1 MGWVIWPVYRGS
13 AASQRSGHGRL
24 AQVLRHLGRCHRR
37 GEVQF
42 HRMPSFLGTG
52 HTIILS
58 LGLQENTRSPLPI
71 LVGGNGKIAYEMAE
85 RFLASGV
92 ERSLQCE
99 NEREHMTISD
109 VLRAIK
115 KHWIVEIVL
124 FCVVVGVV
132 AGTTFAATP
141 IYTASTEILTQ
152 YDSASSSESS
162 TTTNQQQYANGS
174 SLASLY
180 PDLVQSDEILQSV
193 IDNLGLHTTPTALRS
208 NVSAATNDS
217 SPIVYIY
224 ATDSNPAQTVR
235 IVKELVKQLKKQVSA
250 MAGPDI
256 NVSFATIQ
264 APVEPRVA
272 SSPNVQANLAIG
284 IVAGLIIAMLGAV
297 LREMFDKGVND
308 VSDVQTVVRD
318 PVLASVPK
326 AHTVSNGV
334 PAVITKPRGRAAE
347 EVRRLTTNISFVTPK
362 DLKQQNVI
370 IVTSTNPREGK
381 TTVSVNMAAAFAE
394 KGKSVLLIDADVRH
408 PSVAKALGMNSG
420 VGLVSLLAGEVS
432 AKEAIQ
438 PYWKSY
444 LQVLPAEELKT
455 PSGIILGSDAMRQ
468 LVDQAAERYDYV
480 IVDTAPMTVANDA
493 AVFAEK
499 GGVLLLVVGQGVAQ
513 KKALREVVKE
523 FRMSKT
529 AIRGVVLNMVSVN
542 NAGRSSY
549 YYHEDHEDAGS
560 SSKRKSKS
568 GISRSKSKH

>member
-1 MGWVIWPVYRGS
+1 
-13 AASQRSGHGRL
+13 
-24 AQVLRHLGRCHRR
+24 
-37 GEVQF
+37 
-42 HRMPSFLGTG
+42 MPSFLGTG

-58 LGLQENTRSPLPI
+58 LGLQENTRSSLPI
-71 LVGGNGKIAYEMAE
+71 LVGENGKINYEGLSVSRQVGWSA
-85 RFLASGV
+85 RFSVRMRG
-92 ERSLQCE
+92 
-99 NEREHMTISD
+99 NMTISD

-132 AGTTFAATP
+132 AGKTFTATP
-141 IYTASTEILTQ
+141 VYTTNTEILAQ
-152 YDSASSSESS
+152 YNHASSTGDS
-162 TTTNQQQYANGS
+162 TATNQQQYANGS
-174 SLASLY
+174 SPVSLY
-180 PDLVQSDEILQSV
+180 PDLVKSDEILQSV
-193 IDNLGLHTTPTALRS
+193 IDNLGLHTTPTGLRS
-208 NVSAATNDS
+208 SVSAAVNDTS
-217 SPIVYIY
+217 SIVYVY
-224 ATDSNPAQTVR
+224 ATDSDPKQTVR
-235 IVKELVKQLKKQVSA
+235 IVKELVKQLKKKASS
-250 MAGPDI
+250 MAGSGI

-264 APVEPRVA
+264 APVEPTVA
-272 SSPNVQANLAIG
+272 SSPNVKANLAIG

-297 LREMFDKGVND
+297 LREMFDKGIND
-308 VSDVQTVVRD
+308 ASDVQSIVRD

-326 AHTVSNGV
+326 THAVSNGV

-347 EVRRLTTNISFVTPK
+347 EIRRLTTNISFVTPK
-362 DLKQQNVI
+362 DLNQPNVI

-408 PSVAKALGMNSG
+408 PSVAPALGMNSG

-444 LQVLPAEELKT
+444 LQVLPAEEQKT

-468 LVDQAAERYDYV
+468 LIDQAAERYDYV

-513 KKALREVVKE
+513 KKSLREVVKE
-523 FRMSKT
+523 FRISKT

-549 YYHEDHEDAGS
+549 YYYEDHEDAGS

>member
-1 MGWVIWPVYRGS
+1 
-13 AASQRSGHGRL
+13 
-24 AQVLRHLGRCHRR
+24 
-37 GEVQF
+37 
-42 HRMPSFLGTG
+42 
-52 HTIILS
+52 
-58 LGLQENTRSPLPI
+58 
-71 LVGGNGKIAYEMAE
+71 
-85 RFLASGV
+85 
-92 ERSLQCE
+92 
-99 NEREHMTISD
+99 MTISD

-132 AGTTFAATP
+132 AGKTFTATP
-141 IYTASTEILTQ
+141 VYTTNTEILAQ
-152 YDSASSSESS
+152 YNHASSTGDS
-162 TTTNQQQYANGS
+162 TATNQQQYANGS
-174 SLASLY
+174 SPVSLY
-180 PDLVQSDEILQSV
+180 PDLVKSDEILQSV
-193 IDNLGLHTTPTALRS
+193 IDNLGLHTTPTGLRS
-208 NVSAATNDS
+208 SVSAAVNDTS
-217 SPIVYIY
+217 SIVYVY
-224 ATDSNPAQTVR
+224 ATDSDPKQTVR
-235 IVKELVKQLKKQVSA
+235 IVKEVVKQLKKKASS
-250 MAGPDI
+250 MAGTGF

-264 APVEPRVA
+264 APVEPTVA
-272 SSPNVQANLAIG
+272 SSPNVKANLAIG
-284 IVAGLIIAMLGAV
+284 VVAGLIIAMLGAV
-297 LREMFDKGVND
+297 LREMFDKGIND
-308 VSDVQTVVRD
+308 ASDVQSIVRD

-362 DLKQQNVI
+362 DLNQPNVI

-381 TTVSVNMAAAFAE
+381 TMVSVNMAAAFAE

-408 PSVAKALGMNSG
+408 PSVAPALGMNSG

-444 LQVLPAEELKT
+444 LQVLPAEEQKT

-468 LVDQAAERYDYV
+468 LIDQAAERYDYV

-513 KKALREVVKE
+513 KKSLREVVKE
-523 FRMSKT
+523 FRISKT

-549 YYHEDHEDAGS
+549 YYYEDHEDAGS

>member
-1 MGWVIWPVYRGS
+1 M
-13 AASQRSGHGRL
+13 
-24 AQVLRHLGRCHRR
+24 
-37 GEVQF
+37 
-42 HRMPSFLGTG
+42 
-52 HTIILS
+52 
-58 LGLQENTRSPLPI
+58 
-71 LVGGNGKIAYEMAE
+71 
-85 RFLASGV
+85 
-92 ERSLQCE
+92 
-99 NEREHMTISD
+99 
-109 VLRAIK
+109 
-115 KHWIVEIVL
+115 
-124 FCVVVGVV
+124 
-132 AGTTFAATP
+132 
-141 IYTASTEILTQ
+141 
-152 YDSASSSESS
+152 
-162 TTTNQQQYANGS
+162 
-174 SLASLY
+174 Y
-180 PDLVQSDEILQSV
+180 P
-193 IDNLGLHTTPTALRS
+193 P
-208 NVSAATNDS
+208 
-217 SPIVYIY
+217 
-224 ATDSNPAQTVR
+224 
-235 IVKELVKQLKKQVSA
+235 
-250 MAGPDI
+250 
-256 NVSFATIQ
+256 
-264 APVEPRVA
+264 
-272 SSPNVQANLAIG
+272 
-284 IVAGLIIAMLGAV
+284 
-297 LREMFDKGVND
+297 
-308 VSDVQTVVRD
+308 
-318 PVLASVPK
+318 
-326 AHTVSNGV
+326 
-334 PAVITKPRGRAAE
+334 VITKPRGRAAE

-444 LQVLPAEELKT
+444 LQVLPAEEQKT

-468 LVDQAAERYDYV
+468 LIDQAAERYDYV

-529 AIRGVVLNMVSVN
+529 SIRGVVLNMVSVN

-549 YYHEDHEDAGS
+549 YYYKDHEDAGS

>member
-1 MGWVIWPVYRGS
+1 
-13 AASQRSGHGRL
+13 
-24 AQVLRHLGRCHRR
+24 
-37 GEVQF
+37 
-42 HRMPSFLGTG
+42 
-52 HTIILS
+52 
-58 LGLQENTRSPLPI
+58 
-71 LVGGNGKIAYEMAE
+71 
-85 RFLASGV
+85 
-92 ERSLQCE
+92 
-99 NEREHMTISD
+99 MTISD

-124 FCVVVGVV
+124 FCVVAGVV
-132 AGTTFAATP
+132 AGLTFTATP
-141 IYTASTEILTQ
+141 VYTANTEILAQ
-152 YDSASSSESS
+152 YNSSSSTGDSS
-162 TTTNQQQYANGS
+162 TTNQQQYSNGNS
-174 SLASLY
+174 PVSLY
-180 PDLVQSDEILQSV
+180 PDLVKSDEILQSV
-193 IDNLGLHTTPTALRS
+193 IDNLGLHNTTTGLRS
-208 NVSAATNDS
+208 RVSAVVNDS
-217 SPIVYIY
+217 SSIVYIY
-224 ATDSNPAQTVR
+224 ATDSNPKQTVR
-235 IVKELVKQLKKQVSA
+235 IVKEVVKQLKKKASS
-250 MAGPDI
+250 MAGTGF

-264 APVEPRVA
+264 APVEPTVA
-272 SSPNVQANLAIG
+272 SSPNVKANLAIG
-284 IVAGLIIAMLGAV
+284 VVAGLIIAMLGAV
-297 LREMFDKGVND
+297 LREMFDKGIND
-308 VSDVQTVVRD
+308 ASDVQSIVRD

-326 AHTVSNGV
+326 AHIVSNGV
-334 PAVITKPRGRAAE
+334 PVVITKPRGRAAE

-362 DLKQQNVI
+362 DLNQPNVI

-408 PSVAKALGMNSG
+408 PSVAPALGMNSG

-444 LQVLPAEELKT
+444 LQVLPAEEQKT

-468 LVDQAAERYDYV
+468 LIDQAAERYDYV

-513 KKALREVVKE
+513 KKSLREVVKE
-523 FRMSKT
+523 FRISKT

-549 YYHEDHEDAGS
+549 YYYEDHEDAGS